1 MRRQAFARAP
11 ASTRMLFLAQAAHDS
26 PELTPYSI
34 AVSAVVALLAFVLAV
49 LAVRAAAQRGN
60 RALRMVGLAFIVF
73 GLKNVFSA
81 YNVLTHTV
89 PHDAIELV
97 LSLFDLVLLVLLF
110 MPLVLRKRG

>member
-1 MRRQAFARAP
+1 M
-11 ASTRMLFLAQAAHDS
+11 
-26 PELTPYSI
+26 
-34 AVSAVVALLAFVLAV
+34 VALAFV
-49 LAVRAAAQRGN
+49 
-60 RALRMVGLAFIVF
+60 VF

-110 MPLVLRKRG
+110 APLVLRRRS